1 MRERTLK
8 GLLMPPFRTHDNSIY
23 VHDRTNTCVF
33 ALNSAFLSEYA
44 KDLTTRMEILE
55 FLAAALNEK
64 AERDLA
70 EPLRWI
76 EIKHG
81 AWDGG
86 SAYKC
91 PKCDIRT
98 DEDVVAA
105 EYSFCPHCGRNLLPP
120 RKKGN
125 K

>member
-76 EIKHG
+76 KKIIYGMKVLF
-81 AWDGG
+81 
-86 SAYKC
+86 C
-91 PKCDIRT
+91 PKCDFST
-98 DEDVVAA
+98 SLNGLMDNDLN
-105 EYSFCPHCGRNLLPP
+105 YCPRCGRKLLPP
-120 RKKGN
+120 EKKN
-125 K
+125 EV